1 MSSSTGSVAPRCVM
15 RRWVLL
21 ATLLLTSMV
30 ARGQSVTLVQTTVRP
45 GAVVSIDGAG
55 FGAKEL
61 VDIYLDGQA
70 QMLGVTRRDG
80 GFGRYQWTLP
90 DSTALGA
97 HAVTVVGRQSAK
109 QGQAA
114 LNVGVNWSASQF
126 NSAKTGFN
134 PFERILNPDNVG
146 RLSLA
151 WAFDTHS
158 GINSSAL
165 VVDGVI
171 YCLTF
176 APSTLQAIDS
186 KTGAL
191 AWSVSV
197 SESANFSSFSIGG
210 DILLLGSSNGYLY
223 AFNKNTGAALWSQSM
238 GTSVS
243 SGVVVDGMAYVA
255 AKAGQTNI
263 VALDVQTG
271 AVRWTQLGS
280 YSAPVEPIA
289 VKNGVLFYCSSDGWL
304 SAFDAATGTELWKVP
319 AGYSISLAPVVA
331 RGKVF
336 VHSWPDELRAFD
348 AQTGQLLWR
357 AVPSVDGYALSAPG
371 VAYGLV
377 FVTCNNGLCAFDEL
391 TGALRWYGDV
401 GASSTFANPTVA
413 NGLVYTVDDHAVMHV
428 FDAQTGVVRANL
440 AAGRWTAAG
449 SVTVTDG
456 RAYYGSG
463 NGYLYAF
470 ALDGGKNP
478 AYQRPPPAARPLG
491 RSGAPR

>member
-1 MSSSTGSVAPRCVM
+1 
-15 RRWVLL
+15 
-21 ATLLLTSMV
+21 
-30 ARGQSVTLVQTTVRP
+30 
-45 GAVVSIDGAG
+45 
-55 FGAKEL
+55 
-61 VDIYLDGQA
+61 
-70 QMLGVTRRDG
+70 
-80 GFGRYQWTLP
+80 
-90 DSTALGA
+90 
-97 HAVTVVGRQSAK
+97 
-109 QGQAA
+109 
-114 LNVGVNWSASQF
+114 
-126 NSAKTGFN
+126 
-134 PFERILNPDNVG
+134 
-146 RLSLA
+146 
-151 WAFDTHS
+151 
-158 GINSSAL
+158 
-165 VVDGVI
+165 
-171 YCLTF
+171 
-176 APSTLQAIDS
+176 
-186 KTGAL
+186 
-191 AWSVSV
+191 
-197 SESANFSSFSIGG
+197 
-210 DILLLGSSNGYLY
+210 
-223 AFNKNTGAALWSQSM
+223 
-238 GTSVS
+238 
-243 SGVVVDGMAYVA
+243 
-255 AKAGQTNI
+255 
-263 VALDVQTG
+263 
-271 AVRWTQLGS
+271 
-280 YSAPVEPIA
+280 
-289 VKNGVLFYCSSDGWL
+289 
-304 SAFDAATGTELWKVP
+304 
-319 AGYSISLAPVVA
+319 VVA

-377 FVTCNNGLCAFDEL
+377 YVTCNNGLCAFDEL